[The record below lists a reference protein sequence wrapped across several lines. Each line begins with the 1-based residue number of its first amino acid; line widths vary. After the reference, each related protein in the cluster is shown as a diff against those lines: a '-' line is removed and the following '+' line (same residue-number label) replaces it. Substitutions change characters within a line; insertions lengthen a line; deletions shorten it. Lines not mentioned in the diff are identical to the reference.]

1 MTTPLFCFI
10 SVESQ
15 TMRTIHLPANKTKM
29 YGDNVIYYPRE
40 DKLKQKI
47 AQPNNGEKS

>member
-1 MTTPLFCFI
+1 
-10 SVESQ
+10 
-15 TMRTIHLPANKTKM
+15 MRTIHLPANKTKM
-29 YGDNVIYYPRE
+29 YGDNVIYYPHE

>member
-1 MTTPLFCFI
+1 MLVSVIVGFCI
-10 SVESQ
+10 VNEKLQ
-15 TMRTIHLPANKTKM
+15 ENKKM
-29 YGDNVIYYPRE
+29 YGDNVIYYSHE